1 MIEQVR
7 GDYNRLR
14 GRLFQ
19 LIEAAGLPDKQE
31 LALKG
36 CIRTTSYDAQADL
49 EALIRRDDE
58 ERKRAIADGP
68 VPKVAGDAGAV

>member
-36 CIRTTSYDAQADL
+36 CIRTTSYDAQANL
-49 EALIRRDDE
+49 EAMVRKEDE
-58 ERKRAIADGP
+58 ERKRTVADSALS
-68 VPKVAGDAGAV
+68 KVARDAGSL